1 MIIQI
6 DIEQN
11 LLEKFQNTAN
21 NWNIS
26 LSELLIKSTNEKIDS
41 NKLIYEKLI
50 KDIPE
55 ATKEE
60 TDEIMEMLNS
70 MTEDDKKIVRTEV
83 VSLWD

>member
-1 MIIQI
+1 MTFYAKNVIINYRKELKFQLLQDVKMIIQI

-41 NKLIYEKLI
+41 NKLI
-50 KDIPE
+50 
-55 ATKEE
+55 
-60 TDEIMEMLNS
+60 
-70 MTEDDKKIVRTEV
+70 
-83 VSLWD
+83 

>member
-41 NKLIYEKLI
+41 NKLI
-50 KDIPE
+50 
-55 ATKEE
+55 
-60 TDEIMEMLNS
+60 
-70 MTEDDKKIVRTEV
+70 
-83 VSLWD
+83 